1 MTKLNSALAL
11 PSDEAIVLGKKYNII
26 LVDTVKTEVQK
37 WEGVRV
43 QLASS
48 LTDVIAIMLWI
59 GETVSGTS
67 KLGAFIGALGDE
79 TDQWRGKNIK
89 FVRWTE
95 KNRKI
100 EVLPN
105 EDVVPDLKEKS
116 KSNEKKKDK

>member
-1 MTKLNSALAL
+1 VTKLNSALAL